1 MKFCSKFKQYK
12 YNKYSI
18 NYKKIKKIIK
28 LKDFTKAKKLII
40 NETKK
45 TEKFFNL
52 MKYLFWFSIEEQI
65 LFSDTNQ
72 ECLRKIIK
80 KYNKKSRECFQLDY
94 IPSFINSYHLVNIKA
109 SLITNKQ
116 EYDEYMNCP
125 ICADL
130 TKIPAYL
137 PCSHIF
143 CNSCLV
149 KLHNNNMNFC
159 PICRTQYKNIF
170 KESKILTY
178 WNILFNLYY
187 IYNKQNKTI
196 SERTE
201 LDNVHM
207 YLLTKQHF

>member
-1 MKFCSKFKQYK
+1 MKFGSKIKQYK

-28 LKDFTKAKKLII
+28 LKDFYKAKNLII

-45 TEKFFNL
+45 TERFFNI

-65 LFSDTNQ
+65 IFSNTNK

-80 KYNKKSRECFQLDY
+80 KYNKNSKENFQLCY
-94 IPSFINSYHLVNIKA
+94 IPSFINSYHLFNIKA
-109 SLITNKQ
+109 HLITNKQ
-116 EYDEYMNCP
+116 EYINIMHCP

-130 TKIPAYL
+130 TKIPTYL

-143 CNSCLV
+143 CNSCIS
-149 KLHNNNMNFC
+149 KLYNNNINFC

-178 WNILFNLYY
+178 WNILFKPRRQRRAN
-187 IYNKQNKTI
+187 
-196 SERTE
+196 
-201 LDNVHM
+201 
-207 YLLTKQHF
+207 